1 MSVITNTS
9 LSKATSYQ
17 EIGEF
22 WDNHDLTDFW
32 EHTQAV
38 TFDVDIQAEQ
48 RYCRVDHS
56 LAEQVGNIAR
66 QRGISTETLL
76 NLWLQEKIT
85 QVSVSR

>member
-22 WDNHDLTDFW
+22 WDNHDLTDFG
-32 EHTQAV
+32 EHIQAV

-48 RYCRVDHS
+48 RYYRVDNS
-56 LAEQVGNIAR
+56 LAEPVGKFAR
-66 QRGISTETLL
+66 QRCISAETLL